1 MHEEDQGRG
10 RPEAYF
16 IGAKLFHKRVWKR
29 KPVFVTLVEMMPTP
43 LYSRTTG
50 CDSQPAAP
58 AAGDVVARLLPP
70 RWWGATNKQ
79 EPLKWVSAPGTDNM
93 GLFKNALIFS
103 AKKGFPALEACWGE
117 AYAPVLAMKPV
128 IMQKLKWFVRE
139 VYKPPLT
146 LCHGDVHMDNI
157 FFDEAFP
164 TGLKIIDFGNFCVAQ
179 PGFDAYFLGQ
189 STSCSLPQDAR
200 GGGRDDYSLEDCWRS
215 YRLNLFR
222 VLMNVM
228 FVTYDQFVKDAKRKR
243 GMFADLRLTRTAS
256 SAPPT
261 TPPTGG
267 WPPRSSTQSSTSCLR
282 PRARR
287 STIPAGASP
296 ASAPSSREAAAGS
309 APTLLRRSGTAAG
322 RAPRSDA
329 SHLSRALSSVT

>member
-1 MHEEDQGRG
+1 M
-10 RPEAYF
+10 ALY
-16 IGAKLFHKRVWKR
+16 HK
-29 KPVFVTLVEMMPTP
+29 TLVEE
-43 LYSRTTG
+43 G
-50 CDSQPAAP
+50 
-58 AAGDVVARLLPP
+58 V
-70 RWWGATNKQ
+70 
-79 EPLKWVSAPGTDNM
+79 
-93 GLFKNALIFS
+93 
-103 AKKGFPALEACWGE
+103 
-117 AYAPVLAMKPV
+117 
-128 IMQKLKWFVRE
+128 
-139 VYKPPLT
+139 
-146 LCHGDVHMDNI
+146 
-157 FFDEAFP
+157 
-164 TGLKIIDFGNFCVAQ
+164 
-179 PGFDAYFLGQ
+179 
-189 STSCSLPQDAR
+189 
-200 GGGRDDYSLEDCWRS
+200 DDYSLEDCWRS

-329 SHLSRALSSVT
+329 SHLSSSLECNVTSGRDLPTTHEHDTPARVGVRCASHARSLTTVEYPLCFIAVSLPRTLGCAREHTQIESSLYRLYTLLHTAPATSGLAGTPPVAVWVCPSHSQPAFGARKLSPARELWCIAEMSAPEEAEGSSLEQTINEEVRPARPCPFPDPAANARVRYRAALHASHYPLSPNPTRVPLAHSTRCGRRTLPSCTT

>member
-1 MHEEDQGRG
+1 MEAQARLCDAGRDDAHAALLAHH
-10 RPEAYF
+10 R
-16 IGAKLFHKRVWKR
+16 LR
-29 KPVFVTLVEMMPTP
+29 
-43 LYSRTTG
+43 
-50 CDSQPAAP
+50 QPAAP

-243 GMFADLRLTRTAS
+243 GMFADLRHRRLPRVKRRRA
-256 SAPPT
+256 APPPYCVARGPQRAGPLEA
-261 TPPTGG
+261 TP
-267 WPPRSSTQSSTSCLR
+267 L
-282 PRARR
+282 
-287 STIPAGASP
+287 I
-296 ASAPSSREAAAGS
+296 
-309 APTLLRRSGTAAG
+309 
-322 RAPRSDA
+322 
-329 SHLSRALSSVT
+329 SRALSSVT

>member
-1 MHEEDQGRG
+1 
-10 RPEAYF
+10 
-16 IGAKLFHKRVWKR
+16 
-29 KPVFVTLVEMMPTP
+29 
-43 LYSRTTG
+43 
-50 CDSQPAAP
+50 
-58 AAGDVVARLLPP
+58 
-70 RWWGATNKQ
+70 
-79 EPLKWVSAPGTDNM
+79 M

-329 SHLSRALSSVT
+329 SHLSSSLECNVTSGRDLPTSSEHDTPARVRCGASYAHSLLLLNISSLLYRGLSPSHSRLRERTHTNRELSL